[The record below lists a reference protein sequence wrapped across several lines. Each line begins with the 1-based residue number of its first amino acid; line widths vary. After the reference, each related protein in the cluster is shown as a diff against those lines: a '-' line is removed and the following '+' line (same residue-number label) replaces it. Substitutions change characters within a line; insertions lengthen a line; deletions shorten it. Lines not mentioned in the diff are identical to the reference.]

1 MMLVAYIFQ
10 ISIII
15 GTVKE
20 LMGEKQSIWSLF
32 LSRCLK
38 FGQFLLLQTLKL
50 FHKFEIKIAER
61 IQLMFKPP
69 LPISFLLNIKQSSTK
84 NPSNF

>member
-20 LMGEKQSIWSLF
+20 LMGEKQSICSIF
-32 LSRCLK
+32 YQ
-38 FGQFLLLQTLKL
+38 G
-50 FHKFEIKIAER
+50 A
-61 IQLMFKPP
+61 
-69 LPISFLLNIKQSSTK
+69 
-84 NPSNF
+84 